1 MVFFLG
7 QQPEWAQDALPALL
21 DPLRPSLVSGLPLPR
36 AILMGGDPRASL
48 PHVSQPPTSPTPSQA
63 KNPLLDQPWPLL
75 LRSAGSMFQKRL

>member
-36 AILMGGDPRASL
+36 AILMGRGPQGLSTPCLTATHQPYSL
-48 PHVSQPPTSPTPSQA
+48 PGQEPALGPAVAPFAKVS
-63 KNPLLDQPWPLL
+63 
-75 LRSAGSMFQKRL
+75 R